1 MRPEVDPNLEIER
14 SGSTSIIR
22 LNRPA
27 KKNALTTKMFTEIG
41 AALKAEQAN
50 GATAVVLTGGT
61 EIFSAGADLETIGH
75 GAKDIEI
82 DDVISELIAAI
93 SGLPI
98 PVIAAIE
105 GACIG
110 AALEIALSCDVRV
123 ASRTSSFSI
132 PVVRLGILY
141 RPEGIVNIL
150 ANVGK
155 ATATRLLVLG
165 ERISGADAVLAGIAS
180 HVVEPKSALDQA
192 LKLALLAEENIP
204 AAVSATKK
212 LLLELNSS
220 KVDLSDFDQ
229 VRNELLNSPARLK
242 AVADLQARLGR

>member
-1 MRPEVDPNLEIER
+1 MDHNLELER
-14 SGSTSIIR
+14 LGTTSIITIS
-22 LNRPA
+22 RPA
-27 KKNALTTKMFTEIG
+27 KKNALTLKMITGIG
-41 AALKAEQAN
+41 DALKAEHQS

-82 DDVISELIAAI
+82 DDVIAELIAVIAD
-93 SGLPI
+93 LPI

-141 RPEGIVNIL
+141 RPDGIANIM
-150 ANVGK
+150 ANVGR

-165 ERISGADAVLAGIAS
+165 EAVFGADAVLAGIAS
-180 HVVEPKSALDQA
+180 HVVEPKETLSTALT
-192 LKLALLAEENIP
+192 LARLSEENFP
-204 AAVSATKK
+204 AAVSETKR
-212 LLLELNSS
+212 LLVKLNSS
-220 KVDLSDFDQ
+220 SVDLSDLEQ
-229 VRNELLNSPARLK
+229 VRRELLSSEARIK

>member
-1 MRPEVDPNLEIER
+1 MDHNLELER
-14 SGSTSIIR
+14 LGTTSIITIS
-22 LNRPA
+22 RPA
-27 KKNALTTKMFTEIG
+27 KKNALTLKMITGIG
-41 AALKAEQAN
+41 DALKAEHQS

-75 GAKDIEI
+75 GATDIEI
-82 DDVISELIAAI
+82 DDVIAELIAVIAD
-93 SGLPI
+93 LPI

-141 RPEGIVNIL
+141 RPDGIANIM
-150 ANVGK
+150 ANVGR

-165 ERISGADAVLAGIAS
+165 EAVFGADAVLAGIAS
-180 HVVEPKSALDQA
+180 HVVEPKETLSTALT
-192 LKLALLAEENIP
+192 LARLSEENFP
-204 AAVSATKK
+204 AAVSETKR
-212 LLLELNSS
+212 LLVKLNSS
-220 KVDLSDFDQ
+220 SVDLSDLEQ
-229 VRNELLNSPARLK
+229 VRRELLSSEARIK

>member
-1 MRPEVDPNLEIER
+1 MRPEVDPNLETER
-14 SGSTSIIR
+14 LGATSIIR
-22 LNRPA
+22 VNRPA
-27 KKNALTTKMFTEIG
+27 KKNALTAKMLTGIG
-41 AALKAEQAN
+41 AALKAEHES

-82 DDVISELIAAI
+82 DDLIAELIAVIA
-93 SGLPI
+93 GLPI

-105 GACIG
+105 GDCIG

-132 PVVRLGILY
+132 PVVRLGVLY
-141 RPEGIVNIL
+141 RPDGIANIL
-150 ANVGK
+150 ANVGM

-165 ERISGADAVLAGIAS
+165 EAIFGADAVLAGIAS
-180 HVVEPKSALDQA
+180 HVVEPKSALDEA
-192 LKLALLAEENIP
+192 LKLARLTEVNIP

-229 VRNELLNSPARLK
+229 VRNELLSSEARLK
-242 AVADLQARLGR
+242 AVADLQVRLGR